1 MLVQVQGL
9 TKTYGTQTAVDHI
22 SFEAK
27 PGEILGFLGPNGAGK
42 STTMKMLTGF
52 VTPTDGNAMIGG
64 YSVIQNSLAARK
76 HIGYLP
82 EHNPLYLQMYVK
94 EYLSFVA
101 QLHKLSS
108 KQSRIADIIEQVGLQ
123 KEQHKI
129 IGTLSKGYR
138 QRVGLAQAL
147 IHDPAVLILD
157 EPTSGLDTN
166 QLVEIRSLIRQLGRD
181 KTVLFSTHIMQ
192 EVQALCDRVVIIN
205 QGKIVA
211 DDPID
216 RLQDKVNGVY
226 MLKLQIQEATDILTQ
241 IQQIEGVQSA
251 VQVDQ
256 GKYDLYCTKEV
267 DVRPTL
273 FRMVADQGLTILEMY
288 RETGNVEQVFRQLT
302 KS

>member
-1 MLVQVQGL
+1 MLVQVHGL

-52 VTPTDGNAMIGG
+52 VPPTKGKVTIGG
-64 YSVIQNSLAARK
+64 YSVTKDSISARK

-101 QLHKLSS
+101 QLHKLSGAKS
-108 KQSRIADIIEQVGLQ
+108 KIADIIVQVGLQ

-147 IHDPAVLILD
+147 MHDPAVLILD

-166 QLVEIRSLIRQLGRD
+166 QLMEIRSLIRQLGSE
-181 KTVLFSTHIMQ
+181 KTVIFSTHIMQ

-216 RLQDKVNGVY
+216 RLQDKVDGVY
-226 MLKLQIQEATDILTQ
+226 LLKLQILETTDISPKIHQ
-241 IQQIEGVQSA
+241 IHGVQRI
-251 VQVDQ
+251 VNHGQ
-256 GKYDLYCTKEV
+256 GKYDLYCSRDV
-267 DVRPTL
+267 DIRPLL
-273 FRMVADQGLTILEMY
+273 FRMVADEGQTLLEMY

-302 KS
+302 KL